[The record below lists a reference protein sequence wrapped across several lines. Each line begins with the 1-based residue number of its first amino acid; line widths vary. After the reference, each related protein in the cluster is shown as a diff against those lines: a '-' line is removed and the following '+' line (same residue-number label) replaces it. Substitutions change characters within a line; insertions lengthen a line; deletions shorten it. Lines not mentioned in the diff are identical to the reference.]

1 MITIQETEDDWEQPP
16 LQLDNFQICP
26 NAEPFQAFYEHKID
40 PDTIEKVQPSSEEVQ
55 LTGIYKGEPQEE
67 PEFEYQPFE
76 NKSICKPKQE
86 ELGESII

>member
-1 MITIQETEDDWEQPP
+1 MNTSPFFYQPSYHPSPVKSVITIQETEDDWEQPP

-55 LTGIYKGEPQEE
+55 LTGIYKGEP
-67 PEFEYQPFE
+67 
-76 NKSICKPKQE
+76 
-86 ELGESII
+86 